1 MRRRFALTLAGAVVA
16 TGSVLPVASAQEEPT
31 DDGLRIPQVDV
42 SGYPEVVVTTTITA
56 ALDGPDRSA
65 DLQVAENGE
74 AREATVNQV
83 SSGDLEVV
91 LLIDTTGSMGGNPME
106 AAKDAAS
113 TFVERLPEDTRL
125 SVVGYDVETTVVTG
139 FDASRDEHLE
149 GIAGL
154 APDGST
160 AMYDAVRT
168 TLDEVL
174 GEPGDGTRQAIVVL
188 TDGED
193 NASDASVE
201 EVAEQLAV
209 SNVTLQGV
217 EYLTQFTDEA
227 GIRTLSEA
235 SGGQTFAASEP
246 DALVRIYEDLAAD
259 LVNSYT
265 LRYASAATG
274 TTELSVTLDDPD
286 APQTAT
292 RTIELPADAP
302 APTEEPA
309 TEPDAEEDEPEVAVV
324 APPPVADPPAALGA
338 GRLGLLLGAVAWF
351 VALALLFIALF
362 APRERRAQLSGTA
375 TRIRGASGG
384 GHEVAERVTL
394 VTEQVLRRRG
404 YERGLNAA
412 LERAGV
418 DLRPAELVVVVAGAS
433 MGAFAVGL
441 LLNGP
446 LIGILLMFVTVVLAR
461 LFVTLKANRR
471 QAQFAEQLADTLQ
484 LLSGSLRA
492 GYSLMQAIDAVAREA
507 DAPTSDEFGRVVVET
522 RLGRNTNDAFQAMAE
537 RMRVEDFVWV
547 MQAIQI
553 HREVGGDLAEVL
565 DTVGNTI
572 RERDQVRRQVKALSA
587 EGRLSGYVLLA
598 LPFAIGGIIFV
609 TNRPYIAE
617 LTNGGLLG
625 WGLIGMGALLMTV
638 GTIWM
643 RNLVKLEF

>member
-1 MRRRFALTLAGAVVA
+1 MRRPFALTLTAAIVSA
-16 TGSVLPVASAQEEPT
+16 CSFLPAAPASAQEETT
-31 DDGLRIPQVDV
+31 DGGLRIPQVDV
-42 SGYPEVVVTTTITA
+42 SDYPEVVVTTTITA

-65 DLQVAENGE
+65 DLKVTEDGE
-74 AREATVNQV
+74 GREATISQI

-91 LLIDTTGSMGGNPME
+91 LLIDTTGSMGGSPMG

-113 TFVERLPEDTRL
+113 TFVESLPDDTRL
-125 SVVGYDVETTVVTG
+125 SVVGYDVKTTVVTG

-174 GEPGDGTRQAIVVL
+174 AEPEDGTRQAIVVL

-193 NASDASVE
+193 NASEASVE
-201 EVAEQLAV
+201 GVAEQLA
-209 SNVTLQGV
+209 SSEVTLQGV

-227 GIRTLSEA
+227 GIRILAEA

-246 DALVRIYEDLAAD
+246 DALVRIYEELAAD

-265 LRYASAATG
+265 LRYASSATG
-274 TTELSVTLDDPD
+274 ATELTVTLDDPD

-292 RTIELPADAP
+292 RAIELPADAP
-302 APTEEPA
+302 APTEEPV
-309 TEPDAEEDEPEVAVV
+309 TEPDDTEREAEGI
-324 APPPVADPPAALGA
+324 APLVEEPPAGLSGSS
-338 GRLGLLLGAVAWF
+338 LGLLLGAAAWF

-375 TRIRGASGG
+375 ARIRGASGG

-412 LERAGV
+412 LERAGI
-418 DLRPAELVVVVAGAS
+418 DLRPAEFVVVVAGAS
-433 MGAFAVGL
+433 VGAFAIGL
-441 LLNGP
+441 VLNGP
-446 LIGILLMFVTVVLAR
+446 LLGILLMVVTGVLAR
-461 LFVTLKANRR
+461 LFVSFKADRR
-471 QAQFAEQLADTLQ
+471 QSRFAEQLADTLQ

-522 RLGRNTNDAFQAMAE
+522 RLGRDTNDAFQAMAD

-565 DTVGNTI
+565 DTVGDTI

-598 LPFAIGGIIFV
+598 LPFAIGGFLFL

-625 WGLIGMGALLMTV
+625 WGLIGMGAFLMTV